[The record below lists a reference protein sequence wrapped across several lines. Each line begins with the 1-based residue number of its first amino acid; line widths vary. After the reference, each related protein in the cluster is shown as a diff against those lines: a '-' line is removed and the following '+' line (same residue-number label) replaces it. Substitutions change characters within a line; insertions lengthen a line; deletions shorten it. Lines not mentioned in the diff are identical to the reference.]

1 MATADN
7 VTTTPRQHWPHEATE
22 LYLREADRIEAING
36 PFGDVML
43 DTAAL
48 QPGERVVDV
57 GCGHGTTTIDAA
69 QRVTPA
75 GAALGVDITASL
87 LEQARQRASKAGI
100 SNVEFVT
107 ADAQT
112 HPFHEAAFDVAIS
125 RFGIMFF
132 DEPEAA
138 FANLG
143 RSVRPGGRLVIVCP
157 HDPLQSEWVAIAF
170 AAAAPH
176 VGCQISVPPAHPDRS
191 RSPTGTASNRPSRA
205 AASMT
210 SHSRPSSG
218 QSESVTTST
227 MSPPSSPHSPRA
239 TTPRRETRDKVAAA
253 VDALKD
259 GFAPSPRRRDHQRH
273 RLVGVSPPLTDQPRA
288 SGERGYD
295 AAATLIGRLARRHS
309 GKPSSRRRAGRPRR
323 RRRRTASSAKTQYGP
338 RQ

>member
-48 QPGERVVDV
+48 QPGERVLDV
-57 GCGHGTTTIDAA
+57 GCGHGTTTLDAA

-112 HPFHEAAFDVAIS
+112 YPFHEAAFDVAIS

-132 DEPEAA
+132 DDP
-138 FANLG
+138 N
-143 RSVRPGGRLVIVCP
+143 SVRQHRASRPARWTTSHRLPPRPASKRVGRHRLRRRGTTRR
-157 HDPLQSEWVAIAF
+157 F
-170 AAAAPH
+170 A
-176 VGCQISVPPAHPDRS
+176 RS
-191 RSPTGTASNRPSRA
+191 RSP
-205 AASMT
+205 
-210 SHSRPSSG
+210 
-218 QSESVTTST
+218 
-227 MSPPSSPHSPRA
+227 
-239 TTPRRETRDKVAAA
+239 
-253 VDALKD
+253 
-259 GFAPSPRRRDHQRH
+259 
-273 RLVGVSPPLTDQPRA
+273 
-288 SGERGYD
+288 
-295 AAATLIGRLARRHS
+295 
-309 GKPSSRRRAGRPRR
+309 
-323 RRRRTASSAKTQYGP
+323 RRTRTVRVRRWGP
-338 RQ
+338 PRTDHPERRLP

>member
-1 MATADN
+1 MATADK
-7 VTTTPRQHWPHEATE
+7 VSTAPRQHWPHEATE

-48 QPGERVVDV
+48 QPGERVLDV
-57 GCGHGTTTIDAA
+57 GCGHGTTTLDAA

-87 LEQARQRASKAGI
+87 LEQARQRASKASI

-112 HPFHEAAFDVAIS
+112 YPFHEAAFDVAIS

-143 RSVRPGGRLVIVCP
+143 QAVRPGGRLVIVCP

-176 VGCQISVPPAHPDRS
+176 VGLPDLGPPGAPGPFAFAD
-191 RSPTGTASNRPSRA
+191 GNRLEQTIQSGGFHDVTLETLVRPIRIGDNVDDVA
-205 AASMT
+205 TFIT
-210 SHSRPSSG
+210 SLPEGRQLLAGKP
-218 QSESVTTST
+218 
-227 MSPPSSPHSPRA
+227 
-239 TTPRRETRDKVAAA
+239 RDKVAAA

-259 GFAPSPRRRDHQRH
+259 GFAPYATPD
-273 RLVGVSPPLTDQPRA
+273 GVIINDTAWLA
-288 SGERGYD
+288 S
-295 AAATLIGRLARRHS
+295 ARR
-309 GKPSSRRRAGRPRR
+309 
-323 RRRRTASSAKTQYGP
+323 
-338 RQ
+338 